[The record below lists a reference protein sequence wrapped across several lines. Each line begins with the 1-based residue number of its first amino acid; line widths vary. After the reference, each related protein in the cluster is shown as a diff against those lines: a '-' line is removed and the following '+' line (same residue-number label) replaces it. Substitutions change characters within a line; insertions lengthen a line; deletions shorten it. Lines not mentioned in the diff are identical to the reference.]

1 MLEALAAAG
10 LKRSSLYRSS
20 FSGGWHL
27 YLFFDEEISSSALY
41 QQLVK
46 LLKLSD
52 FEVSKGTLEVF
63 PHPGYASLGMGLR
76 LPLQAGFAWLDKK
89 TLEVEYEREE
99 LSATKALEFFIDCV
113 ESDTNSYSDFLA
125 LKSRVQE
132 LELSQAAASSSSIQ
146 VRLDNVVPIRRTGK
160 LVADSEYSL
169 FVASVFGHLPLNINA
184 EDWHKGRMFHL
195 QGLTEHSQRAEAA
208 FCLGHYF
215 FYGDPSRD
223 LPALGYAD
231 IDTREQLI
239 EEFLANHHNGFSKDI
254 ARGRADATAQITRM
268 ANWIPAGRRNGEVQT
283 FVAAP
288 PVSWI
293 RENAKRKAN
302 ARRRI
307 EDALAALQIRK
318 RPFSTV
324 ELQKAAGCGRDT
336 LYKHSDIWR
345 QNYEDLAEG
354 FFASCPDEY
363 NAVEDS
369 IPVSEGLPCPPVFFA
384 EPSFGLV
391 AARHVVFELSLQG
404 RKEAHVQ
411 ENQVLETAGEFEIVW
426 RSQVAVSTHMVPTEL
441 SIQQLKSRL
450 FSLTSLLSIAP
461 SEEDAVTLLPFV
473 QQVRRELN
481 ARRTGPKAIDL
492 LSYDGDTS

>member
-1 MLEALAAAG
+1 MRSLAQ
-10 LKRSSLYRSS
+10 RPHVS
-20 FSGGWHL
+20 FTG
-27 YLFFDEEISSSALY
+27 
-41 QQLVK
+41 
-46 LLKLSD
+46 SD
-52 FEVSKGTLEVF
+52 
-63 PHPGYASLGMGLR
+63 
-76 LPLQAGFAWLDKK
+76 Q
-89 TLEVEYEREE
+89 
-99 LSATKALEFFIDCV
+99 
-113 ESDTNSYSDFLA
+113 
-125 LKSRVQE
+125 
-132 LELSQAAASSSSIQ
+132 
-146 VRLDNVVPIRRTGK
+146 
-160 LVADSEYSL
+160 
-169 FVASVFGHLPLNINA
+169 
-184 EDWHKGRMFHL
+184 
-195 QGLTEHSQRAEAA
+195 HSQRAEAA

-223 LPALGYAD
+223 LATLGYAD

-268 ANWIPAGRRNGEVQT
+268 ANWIPAGGRNGEVQT

-307 EDALAALQIRK
+307 EDAFGGVANSQTSFLTAG
-318 RPFSTV
+318 

-345 QNYEDLAEG
+345 QNLRTSQRASLHPVLTNITLWRIQFQFLKACRVLL
-354 FFASCPDEY
+354 FFLQ
-363 NAVEDS
+363 NHH
-369 IPVSEGLPCPPVFFA
+369 
-384 EPSFGLV
+384 LV
-391 AARHVVFELSLQG
+391 LLLLVMLFFELSLQG

-450 FSLTSLLSIAP
+450 FS
-461 SEEDAVTLLPFV
+461 
-473 QQVRRELN
+473 
-481 ARRTGPKAIDL
+481 
-492 LSYDGDTS
+492 